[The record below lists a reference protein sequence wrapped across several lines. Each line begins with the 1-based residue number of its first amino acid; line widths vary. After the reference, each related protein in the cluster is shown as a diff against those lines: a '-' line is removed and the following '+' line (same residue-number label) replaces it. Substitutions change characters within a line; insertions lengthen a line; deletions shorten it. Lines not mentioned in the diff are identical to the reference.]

1 MSKLPGQS
9 RHSLPDRFRQ
19 SRAKSGHSGETFARA
34 SRAVLL
40 SDAVT
45 TRLPSGLNA
54 MLRTSPHPRGAHV
67 VSISSILALA
77 CGHQHTADLLVTDG
91 KDCAATPGC
100 EGGVPPRTMYLET
113 GQPQTPASAVRHGAI
128 SSKLSAVWR
137 PGRSPPAR
145 SRGCRCSA
153 FSTLHL
159 PTLSDT

>member
-19 SRAKSGHSGETFARA
+19 SRAISGHSGETFARA

-77 CGHQHTADLLVTDG
+77 CGHQHAADLLVTDG
-91 KDCAATPGC
+91 NIALPPPDCGSW
-100 EGGVPPRTMYLET
+100 L
-113 GQPQTPASAVRHGAI
+113 
-128 SSKLSAVWR
+128 
-137 PGRSPPAR
+137 
-145 SRGCRCSA
+145 
-153 FSTLHL
+153 
-159 PTLSDT
+159 DD